1 GCGWSGG
8 TAGAAASATAV
19 TAATSSTTRSWSWRQ
34 TPRLRAREPPAD
46 EEGWLAPL
54 AGRVKSRSH
63 STKRSAAGLNGS
75 IVQRRDEVAGN
86 RRKRTHG
93 GIPLC
98 LTLFEGLAVAIQPSR
113 ALGYPDASR
122 KRALLTRS
130 DRVRD
135 VERSTSKS
143 ASRPGILRHTRL
155 PAAAAS
161 ASA

>member
-1 GCGWSGG
+1 GQAAGLRGG
-8 TAGAAASATAV
+8 ETAGGGG
-19 TAATSSTTRSWSWRQ
+19 
-34 TPRLRAREPPAD
+34 
-46 EEGWLAPL
+46 GWAGAL